1 MRGRKQFWEGF
12 LTTNVGIE
20 RPRTES
26 PQALLALSRQHS
38 FLPTSGRKQAR
49 YGAPS
54 FVGKETVRIIL
65 SLLLTAAVAH
75 AQSVTEVAAL
85 PSAPAPTL
93 NLLPQVST
101 ASGSD
106 SSTTLTRGQ
115 AEQLALKNNP
125 RVSVSQLLALA
136 QHQVVRQARSAEL
149 PTASGVISAEKALDG
164 SRVSAG
170 SLPTSRLI
178 THAGAGGDIS
188 QLITDFGKTHNLVL
202 TQKLQE
208 QAAKANSLATR
219 EEIVLAADQAFYDAL
234 TAQSVLRVALQT
246 VQTRQAT
253 QTQVNQMT
261 QNKLKSSLDL
271 SFANVNLSQSKLLR
285 LDAQNNVDATMAA
298 LDAVLGL
305 DHPVT
310 YQLVDDASQ
319 ASTPPADVAPL
330 IQTALAQRPDLQS
343 LTFGEQSA
351 QKFARA
357 QWDQLLPSIS
367 AAGTA
372 GSVPVRVDEYYT
384 NNWWGGIGVNMEI
397 PIFNGFLYS
406 AEAKEA
412 KYRAQADAERTRDLR
427 DQIVRDVR
435 TAWLQANT
443 AFQRLDVTAELLKQA
458 NMALQLAQTRY
469 QLGLSSIVE
478 LSQAQLQQTSAAIDS
493 TNAQYEY
500 RLALATLNY
509 QTGNAP

>member
-1 MRGRKQFWEGF
+1 MR
-12 LTTNVGIE
+12 LV
-20 RPRTES
+20 
-26 PQALLALSRQHS
+26 
-38 FLPTSGRKQAR
+38 
-49 YGAPS
+49 
-54 FVGKETVRIIL
+54 IL
-65 SLLLTAAVAH
+65 SLLLTAALAH
-75 AQSVTEVAAL
+75 AQSVTEVASL

-93 NLLPQVST
+93 NLSPQVST

-106 SSTTLTRGQ
+106 SSTTLTRAQ

-136 QHQVVRQARSAEL
+136 QHQVVREARSAEL
-149 PTASGVISAEKALDG
+149 PTANGAISAEKALDG
-164 SRVSAG
+164 SRISAA

-178 THAGAGGDIS
+178 THAGAGGDFS

-271 SFANVNLSQSKLLR
+271 SFANVNLSQSKLLQ

-310 YQLVDDASQ
+310 YQLVDEASQ
-319 ASTPPADVAPL
+319 TSTPPADVAPL

-343 LTFGEQSA
+343 LTLGEQSA

-372 GSVPVRVDEYYT
+372 GSVPVRVDEFYT

-443 AFQRLDVTAELLKQA
+443 AYQRLDVTAELLREA

-500 RLALATLNY
+500 RLALATLSY
-509 QTGNAP
+509 QTGTAP